1 MVKIRISPTIADEY
15 MTRGVYDFIGNAG
28 TYTLT
33 LEQAKELRDD
43 AIHNALEVDFMP
55 PGTARAYSSLASKL
69 IEVIGL

>member
-33 LEQAKELRDD
+33 LEQAKELR
-43 AIHNALEVDFMP
+43 VYDF
-55 PGTARAYSSLASKL
+55 ARAYSSLASKL